1 MDLLTEIDS
10 KIKIIEKLDSA
21 YDRMCIIRVLII
33 LIAIGIF
40 MLIIKCIGTTIDTT
54 LEEKRKSNIILP
66 PFADMATKEKK
77 KNEDIN
83 IKDIVCTG
91 IISAIIIA
99 IIITCLSI
107 PINHKRDDI
116 NSNVID
122 ILQMID
128 QNENCSNITIVRSEE
143 YISTL
148 LIKFTYNNAKDPI
161 IYTIDSVPSKVRES
175 AIRYNQIL
183 DNHRIINDNE
193 LESK

>member
-10 KIKIIEKLDSA
+10 KIKIIEKLDYA
-21 YDRMCIIRVLII
+21 YDRMCIIRVFII

-40 MLIIKCIGTTIDTT
+40 MLIIKRI
-54 LEEKRKSNIILP
+54 RKSIDLITLK
-66 PFADMATKEKK
+66 KEMVFQ
-77 KNEDIN
+77 
-83 IKDIVCTG
+83 IKEYIYAG

-107 PINHKRDDI
+107 PIKHKRDDI

-128 QNENCSNITIVRSEE
+128 QDENCSNITVERSKE
-143 YISTL
+143 YTYTL

-161 IYTIDSVPSKVRES
+161 IYTIDSVPLKVRES

-183 DNHRIINDNE
+183 NNHRIIRDKE

>member
-21 YDRMCIIRVLII
+21 YDRMCIIRVFII

-66 PFADMATKEKK
+66 PFADMAIKEKK

-83 IKDIVCTG
+83 IKDIVCIG

-107 PINHKRDDI
+107 PIKHKRDDI

-128 QNENCSNITIVRSEE
+128 QDENCSNITVERSKE
-143 YISTL
+143 YICTL
-148 LIKFTYNNAKDPI
+148 LIKFTYKDAKDPI
-161 IYTIDSVPSKVRES
+161 IYTIDSVPSKVRKS

-183 DNHRIINDNE
+183 DNHKIIKDNE
-193 LESK
+193 LKSK

>member
-10 KIKIIEKLDSA
+10 KIEIIEKLSSA
-21 YDRMCIIRVLII
+21 YDRMYIIRVFII
-33 LIAIGIF
+33 LILIGVF

-77 KNEDIN
+77 KKEDI
-83 IKDIVCTG
+83 IITKAVCIG
-91 IISAIIIA
+91 IISTIIIA
-99 IIITCLSI
+99 ITITCLSI
-107 PINHKRDDI
+107 SIKHKRDSI

-128 QNENCSNITIVRSEE
+128 QNEKCSNITVKISEE
-143 YISTL
+143 YFNIL
-148 LIKFTYNNAKDPI
+148 LIKFTYNNAKDPV
-161 IYTIDSVPSKVRES
+161 IYTIKNVPSKVRES

-183 DNHRIINDNE
+183 DNHRIIKDNE